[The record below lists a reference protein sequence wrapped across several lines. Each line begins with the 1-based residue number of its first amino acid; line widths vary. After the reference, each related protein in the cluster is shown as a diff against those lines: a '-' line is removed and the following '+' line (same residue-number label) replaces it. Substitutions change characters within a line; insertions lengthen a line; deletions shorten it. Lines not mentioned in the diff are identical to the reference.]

1 MVGSVV
7 QRDLKIYN
15 GITRENARI
24 QRALDTCVNSGDK
37 LLRDRAADYVIAEL
51 IALAALVRLNADLY
65 VTCGAP
71 TLASTLNSR
80 RSLSTMISRCSS
92 PIPAIMV

>member
-37 LLRDRAADYVIAEL
+37 LLRDRAADYPGAYIPGVREL
-51 IALAALVRLNADLY
+51 TAGL
-65 VTCGAP
+65 
-71 TLASTLNSR
+71 
-80 RSLSTMISRCSS
+80 
-92 PIPAIMV
+92 